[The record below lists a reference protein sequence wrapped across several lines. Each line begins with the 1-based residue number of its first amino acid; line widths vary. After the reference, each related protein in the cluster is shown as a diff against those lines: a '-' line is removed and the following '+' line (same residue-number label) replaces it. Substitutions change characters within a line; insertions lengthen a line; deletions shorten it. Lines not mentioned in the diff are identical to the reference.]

1 MIRGPDKS
9 ITEGDTEMA
18 EDREK
23 LYQERLTRYTTA
35 MKNGK
40 PDRIPLRIFAAEF
53 ANTYAGITNQEALF
67 DYEKAFAAVRKCATD
82 FQWDSVMTNMVAV
95 WAGLVNQLGLVYYR
109 FPGVELPVE
118 MGHQYVEPPDEEG
131 AYMRAD
137 EYDLLIESPTEYLA
151 NIWIPRVAKPMSE
164 FGDATTFE
172 SNMTWLKAGI
182 GMVMYD
188 NAWGSANLA
197 LRHECG
203 CVPAIAGILKAPFD
217 ILADKLRGFRQVCVD
232 VYRQPEKV
240 EKACEA
246 LMPHLVQNALFTSD
260 PEKNLPVTVW
270 LHRGTYFSDAMY
282 ERFFWPTFKEIIEEL
297 WRHGL
302 QTLWYGEGNW
312 NRWLKHTAQ
321 LPEHSI
327 IYHVDQEDIFEAHKA
342 LGEKFCI
349 SGGIPNDLLA
359 FGTPEKVRS
368 YCKKVIDGVAKD
380 GGYIM
385 DASAIIQS
393 DAKVENMKAMTEFTL
408 EYGAY

>member
-1 MIRGPDKS
+1 MRGSGERISFDGVSTMPEDK
-9 ITEGDTEMA
+9 
-18 EDREK
+18 EK
-23 LYQERLTRYTTA
+23 LYQERLKRYTTA

-40 PDRIPLRIFAAEF
+40 PDRVPLRIFAAEF
-53 ANTYAGITNQEALF
+53 ANKVYGITNQEALF
-67 DYEKAFAAVRKCATD
+67 DYEKAFAAVRKCALD

-95 WAGLVNQLGLVYYR
+95 WAGLVNQLGLDYYR
-109 FPGVELPVE
+109 FPGVQLPVD

-131 AYMRAD
+131 AYMHAD

-151 NIWIPRVAKPMSE
+151 NVWIPRVAGPISGLGE
-164 FGDATTFE
+164 PSTYE

-188 NAWGSANLA
+188 SAWGRANHL
-197 LRHECG
+197 LRVECG

-217 ILADKLRGFRQVCVD
+217 ILADKLRGFRQVCMD
-232 VYRQPEKV
+232 VYRQPNKV

-246 LMPHLVQNALFTSD
+246 LMPHLIQNAMFTAD

-270 LHRGTYFSDAMY
+270 LHRGTYFSDPMY
-282 ERFFWPTFKEIIEEL
+282 ERFFWPTFREIIEEL
-297 WRHGL
+297 WRNGL

-312 NRWLKHTAQ
+312 SRWLKHTAQ
-321 LPEHSI
+321 LPEKSI
-327 IYHVDQEDIFEAHKA
+327 IYHVDQEDIFEAHRA

-359 FGTPEKVRS
+359 FGTPDEVQD
-368 YCKKVIDGVAKD
+368 YCRKVIDGVAEE

-385 DASAIIQS
+385 DGSAIIQS
-393 DAKVENMKAMTEFTL
+393 DAKAENMKAMTDVTL
-408 EYGAY
+408 EYGVY